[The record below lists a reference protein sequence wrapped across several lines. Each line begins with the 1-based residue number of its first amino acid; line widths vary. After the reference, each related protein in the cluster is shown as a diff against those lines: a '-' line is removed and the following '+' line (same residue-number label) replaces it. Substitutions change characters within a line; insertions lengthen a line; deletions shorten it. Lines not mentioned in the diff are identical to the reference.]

1 MADVRERKSLLA
13 STSRIQA
20 PWIKV
25 TIGSYTFGV
34 FGEKK
39 TSVQDNSGWY
49 QKQYQVQYPSYV
61 QSLNVTK
68 INGQVNQY
76 TLSLTY
82 PIRTGDDPNLIE
94 KILSSVS
101 SSRKIV
107 FSYGD
112 ASNPAYIYKDEE
124 ALITGVTQSF
134 NMEGSI
140 QSSIQYTIKAVSGA
154 ALAASGSFT
163 FVNTSPKKPSDEI
176 KRIFK
181 NNSTYGL
188 QSLFTGM
195 SMANLNKLIDGT
207 DQAVD
212 IGTKINISPLDYIS
226 HLVGCMVPAGTS
238 KSNVNSDIYI
248 LTLHDET
255 VFDNFFSE
263 IAGNGGPYFK
273 VTRVSSNTLHKT
285 EAYNLDIGVNSST
298 AVLSFSLE
306 NNENYAML
314 YNYNSQLSTENY
326 SKRLNSQGEWEQ
338 VFAPMV
344 SSGNDRFLTRTQDSV
359 WFTKMTKYPINATVR
374 VQGLLRPANLMQ
386 YIRLNVIFP
395 GGNRHV
401 SSGLYIVTKQMD
413 DIGPNGYFTTLSL
426 TRISD

>member
-1 MADVRERKSLLA
+1 MAGIREKRSLLA

-25 TIGSYTFGV
+25 TIGDYTFGV
-34 FGEKK
+34 FGKQKSKE
-39 TSVQDNSGWY
+39 TDSSGWY
-49 QKQYQVQYPSYV
+49 KQQYNVQYPSYV
-61 QSLNVTK
+61 QSLNITK

-76 TLSLTY
+76 TLNLSY
-82 PIRTGDDPNLIE
+82 PVRTGDDPNLIE

-101 SSRKIV
+101 STRKIV

-112 ASNPAYIYKDEE
+112 ASNPAYVYKDEE
-124 ALITGVTQSF
+124 AIIIGVTQSF
-134 NMEGSI
+134 NMEGTI
-140 QSSIQYTIKAVSGA
+140 QSVIQYTIKAVSGA

-181 NNSTYGL
+181 NNGTYGL

-195 SMANLNKLIDGT
+195 SLANLDKLVDGT

-212 IGTKINISPLDYIS
+212 IGTKVNISPLDYIV
-226 HLVGCMVPAGTS
+226 HLVGCMIPAGTS
-238 KSNVNSDIYI
+238 KSNVNNDIYI
-248 LTLHDET
+248 LTIHDET
-255 VFDNFFSE
+255 VFDSFFSDV
-263 IAGNGGPYFK
+263 AGMGGPYFK
-273 VTRVSSNTLHKT
+273 VTRVSSNTLHRT
-285 EAYNLDIGVNSST
+285 DAYNLDIGVNSST
-298 AVLSFSLE
+298 AVLSFTIE
-306 NNENYAML
+306 DNENYSML
-314 YNYNSQLSTENY
+314 YNYNSKLSTETY
-326 SKRLNSQGEWEQ
+326 SQRLNTKGEWEQ
-338 VFAPMV
+338 AFAPMV
-344 SSGNDRFLTRTQDSV
+344 TSGNDRFLTRPQDSV
-359 WFTKMTKYPINATVR
+359 WFTKMTKYPIKATVK

-401 SSGLYIVTKQMD
+401 SSGLYIVTQQTD
-413 DIGPNGYFTTLSL
+413 EISPSGYFTTLSL